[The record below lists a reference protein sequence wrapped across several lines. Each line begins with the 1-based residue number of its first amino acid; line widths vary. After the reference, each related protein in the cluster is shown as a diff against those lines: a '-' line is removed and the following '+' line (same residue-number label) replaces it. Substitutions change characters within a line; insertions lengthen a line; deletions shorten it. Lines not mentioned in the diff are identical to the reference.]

1 MSAEEIFAQRM
12 RLGRLFDIYGGL
24 LTAKQKQCLGLYF
37 YDDLSLVRFRRSW
50 AFRVRLSTTC
60 SSVLSSC

>member
-24 LTAKQKQCLGLYF
+24 LTAKQKQCL
-37 YDDLSLVRFRRSW
+37 
-50 AFRVRLSTTC
+50 
-60 SSVLSSC
+60 